1 MLQHIRWQYLV
12 NGCEVGI
19 IVRNYRETFPS
30 DMCQKRMLKSLI
42 SMLSPLMNARIV
54 YSDSII
60 FIYTRIFVLSFYIKT
75 WLNFITE
82 EKNDTIG
89 LFEIIFESSG
99 NFIYYLKSE

>member
-1 MLQHIRWQYLV
+1 MWSWYHSSKLSRNFSLGYVSETYVEISDFDVISV
-12 NGCEVGI
+12 NE
-19 IVRNYRETFPS
+19 RE
-30 DMCQKRMLKSLI
+30 DSLFR
-42 SMLSPLMNARIV
+42 L
-54 YSDSII
+54 DI